1 MATMIPQTI
10 PFDAPDSEKLVF
22 RLLRDDPAADDW
34 RVIWSHRP
42 RQFDLESGRR
52 REVDFLIIIP
62 NRGILCLEVKG
73 GQFEILDGQWHRL
86 RDPGDIEPPDRQA
99 ERAMFALRNEL
110 RQQFPGNNGV
120 LSAPIDFAVAFTDWE
135 WPPGLSLPTPLIY
148 GKDVLDTPGQLVGRI
163 AHDARGLRNPISG
176 RRSRGPNDATVRTLL
191 DHLAPNF
198 RLNAGPQLDGIS
210 EQLIRLT
217 QEQYM
222 VLDMFAENPRCLVK
236 GAAGTGKT
244 MLSLEY
250 ARRAAQG
257 GARVGLL
264 CFNLLLG
271 NFLKEQARDCPGI
284 SAGGFWPDIMR
295 PLILESPFRG
305 QFLRDEESSAD
316 ETALYAHVYPRYAN
330 LALTESGPRF
340 DVLAVDEAPDLCL
353 GPYLELMDLLLAGG
367 LRGGHW
373 AMFGDFSHQAI
384 FPGSESGPESALLP
398 YQPARVTLRVN
409 CRNARPIAR
418 DTARIADS
426 DLPETRQIE
435 GPRPQY
441 RYWQDAAEL
450 PGLLDDEVHRLLA
463 QSVRIEEI
471 VVLSE
476 HRLEDSG
483 LDPARTYGG
492 YRLVTYRRGQRA
504 ESPGEIPGEIDDGT
518 PRLKFCAIPAFKGME
533 SEVVILLLGR
543 LDADGEVSRPFD
555 PRNARAYAYIGMSR
569 ARGALAVLAHAGLRG
584 ELEARLAG

>member
-1 MATMIPQTI
+1 MATMIPESI
-10 PFDAPDSEKLVF
+10 PFDAYESERRVF
-22 RLLRDDPAADDW
+22 RLLREAPDTDAW
-34 RVIWSHRP
+34 WVIWSYRP
-42 RQFDLESGRR
+42 RQFELESGRR
-52 REVDFLIIIP
+52 REIDFLVLMP
-62 NRGILCLEVKG
+62 GAGILCLEVKG
-73 GQFEILDGQWHRL
+73 GQYEIRQGVWYPAGNRESVE
-86 RDPGDIEPPDRQA
+86 RPDRQS
-99 ERAMFALRNEL
+99 EQAMFALRNEL
-110 RQQFPGNNGV
+110 LQQFNANNDIKS
-120 LSAPIDFAVAFTDWE
+120 LPLDFAVAFTAWE
-135 WPPGLSLPTPLIY
+135 WPKGLEAPAPLIY
-148 GKDVLDTPGQLVGRI
+148 DKSVVDHPDSFVSRLAD
-163 AHDARGLRNPISG
+163 DAAKLKSPVQPG
-176 RRSRGPNDATVRTLL
+176 RRSVRPLNDSTIKRLA
-191 DHLAPNF
+191 DYLAPNF
-198 RLNAGPQLDGIS
+198 RLNAGPQLDVIS

-250 ARRAAQG
+250 ARRARK
-257 GARVGLL
+257 GAPASGCCVST
-264 CFNLLLG
+264 CYWAI
-271 NFLKEQARDCPGI
+271 FLKEQARDCPGI

-384 FPGSESGPESALLP
+384 FPGSESGPESVLLP

-450 PGLLDDEVHRLLA
+450 PGLLDDEVHRLLS

-504 ESPGEIPGEIDDGT
+504 EMPGEIDDGT

-543 LDADGEVSRPFD
+543 LEAGGEVSRPFD

-584 ELEARLAG
+584 ELEARLSG